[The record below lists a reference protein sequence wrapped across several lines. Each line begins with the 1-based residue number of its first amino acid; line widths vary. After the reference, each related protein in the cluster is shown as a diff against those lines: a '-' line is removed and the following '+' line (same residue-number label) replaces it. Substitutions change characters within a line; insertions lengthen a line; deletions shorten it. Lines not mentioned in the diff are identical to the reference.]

1 MAPPSSAPTKS
12 SGLEEVIQN
21 KIAANAGL
29 REVLT
34 LQREL
39 EQFELVTRSLSE
51 MQIATQFS
59 PSVASSMKTK
69 ASRLRE
75 LREQG
80 WSVKSVHNKLNEI
93 TVSLLTSLKHFSK
106 GTTLS
111 GILALWPIYYEPR
124 MLLSYLSTLYFF
136 LSNNNN
142 KLTTIINLTT
152 I

>member
-1 MAPPSSAPTKS
+1 VSGNKTTTRGFGAAPPVIAAARGFGSKPATKQMAPPSSPPTKS
-12 SGLEEVIQN
+12 SGLEEVIQK

-39 EQFELVTRSLSE
+39 EQFELVTRSLNE

-93 TVSLLTSLKHFSK
+93 TVSLLTSLK
-106 GTTLS
+106 
-111 GILALWPIYYEPR
+111 AL
-124 MLLSYLSTLYFF
+124 L
-136 LSNNNN
+136 
-142 KLTTIINLTT
+142 
-152 I
+152 